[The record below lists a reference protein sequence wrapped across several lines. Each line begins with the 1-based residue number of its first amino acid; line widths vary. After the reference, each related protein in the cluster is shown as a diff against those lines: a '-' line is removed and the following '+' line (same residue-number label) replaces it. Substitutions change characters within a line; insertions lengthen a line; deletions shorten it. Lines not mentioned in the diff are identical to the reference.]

1 MVEINLLPKEYRKQT
16 QPDVWRYASIG
27 VAGLTTVLLAG
38 WFVIV
43 SGSTSRLSE
52 QSAELQRQIDA
63 LTPAKQ
69 EGDRLQARKTELE
82 QVTAVALQLRD
93 QKTYWSNDLANFTGN
108 VPRTVVIRTLSMA
121 GTPANPASAVAFGGR
136 PVQRQLEISG
146 VGRSQDAVSQFIK
159 VYESDP
165 AFGVDFRGM
174 QRQEETGTYAF
185 TASIGVLGDVPE
197 PVAQAP
203 ASAGAAPAA
212 PAAPA
217 EGGTP

>member
-16 QPDVWRYASIG
+16 QPDVWRYASVG
-27 VAGLTTVLLAG
+27 VAGLTAVLLGG
-38 WFVIV
+38 WLMIV
-43 SGSTSRLSE
+43 SGSTGRLTE

-69 EGDRLQARKTELE
+69 ENDRLQARKAELE

-108 VPRTVVIRTLSMA
+108 VPRAVVIRTLSMSGA
-121 GTPANPASAVAFGGR
+121 AANPGQSVLFGGR
-136 PVQRQLEISG
+136 PVQRQLEVSG

-159 VYESDP
+159 AYEGDP

-174 QRQEETGTYAF
+174 RREEETGTYAF
-185 TASIGVLGDVPE
+185 TASIGVLGDAAEAAAQVP
-197 PVAQAP
+197 A
-203 ASAGAAPAA
+203 AGDAAPAA